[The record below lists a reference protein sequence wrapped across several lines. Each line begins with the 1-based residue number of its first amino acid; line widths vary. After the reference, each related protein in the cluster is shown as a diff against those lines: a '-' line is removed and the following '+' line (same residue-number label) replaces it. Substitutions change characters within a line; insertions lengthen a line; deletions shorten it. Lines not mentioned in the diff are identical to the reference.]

1 MHLATLQRAG
11 KVRAPRHVRRSART
25 RGRRAWQR
33 CLTGGLRPAVRLL
46 WVLGRAL
53 APYEAPTHSVGLLCS
68 FPPPRSFGRVRRSP
82 GAPADRAGPLSMC
95 DGGDVCAQA
104 LGRGVPGPPR
114 AQLRGALHRAGRARW
129 LEPTE
134 AGPGLARCARGLS
147 YRPARR
153 EPGVP
158 AASSPRRVRYRQHCR
173 PGRSLGAPYSEH
185 RVQLNGRLAVTCTDF
200 FESERLFW
208 FISNRPRQ

>member
-1 MHLATLQRAG
+1 MQLATLQRAG
-11 KVRAPRHVRRSART
+11 KVRTPRHVRRSART

-104 LGRGVPGPPR
+104 RGRGVPGPPR
-114 AQLRGALHRAGRARW
+114 AQLRLTVAMGPWTPVVGPVPKLAARAQEPRSAGWPRRA
-129 LEPTE
+129 
-134 AGPGLARCARGLS
+134 ARCMG
-147 YRPARR
+147 RR
-153 EPGVP
+153 
-158 AASSPRRVRYRQHCR
+158 
-173 PGRSLGAPYSEH
+173 
-185 RVQLNGRLAVTCTDF
+185 
-200 FESERLFW
+200 
-208 FISNRPRQ
+208 